1 MKLRVQQ
8 VGMIWLAIAIVC
20 LTVSCN
26 TSSPKVAQC
35 TDLIKVVNQTVL
47 DSKTITESGTNGDIS
62 RIEKM
67 VGIFEKAATDLAQ
80 VKVTDDKLKAYQSQ
94 FLTMY
99 RGVTEINKQIV
110 TSIKDKKST
119 QVYQGL
125 NKYRN
130 IVSPEKDLAT
140 GLTQYCQPPKKK

>member
-1 MKLRVQQ
+1 MKFRVQQ
-8 VGMIWLAIAIVC
+8 MGIVWLVIGLCVV
-20 LTVSCN
+20 TVSCN
-26 TSSPKVAQC
+26 ASPKLSQC
-35 TDLIKVVNQTVL
+35 ANVIKVINQTVI
-47 DSKTITESGTNGDIS
+47 DTKTITESGTNGDIS
-62 RIEKM
+62 RIEKL
-67 VGIFEKAATDLAQ
+67 VGIFDKAATDLEQ
-80 VKVTDDKLKAYQSQ
+80 VKVSDDKLKTYQSQ

-130 IVSPEKDLAT
+130 IVSPERDLAT
-140 GLTQYCQPPKKK
+140 GLNQYCRPPQ